1 MQYAD
6 ADFHFLI
13 VEKASRPVL
22 STQLTPEFFTLLWH
36 QAQQVTYVKR
46 QHLKLPSSVEQ
57 EKIQE
62 AQSVPGW
69 GHFKLSYE
77 GPQWQYSHLPVAAT
91 TQLSQHVFY
100 CINTIYKPN
109 CPPALAL
116 RTSPLL
122 QGHVAPGAWWE
133 EKYLYNY
140 CLFFLNNIRLR

>member
-57 EKIQE
+57 EKIQK

-77 GPQWQYSHLPVAAT
+77 VSQWQ
-91 TQLSQHVFY
+91 
-100 CINTIYKPN
+100 
-109 CPPALAL
+109 
-116 RTSPLL
+116 
-122 QGHVAPGAWWE
+122 
-133 EKYLYNY
+133 
-140 CLFFLNNIRLR
+140 

>member
-1 MQYAD
+1 MQGAD

-22 STQLTPEFFTLLWH
+22 STQPTPEFFTLLWH

-77 GPQWQYSHLPVAAT
+77 VSQWQHSQLPVAAT
-91 TQLSQHVFY
+91 TQLSQHV
-100 CINTIYKPN
+100 CLLLHKHDLQTQLPSSSSNENI
-109 CPPALAL
+109 
-116 RTSPLL
+116 TSSPRARSSWCMV
-122 QGHVAPGAWWE
+122 GGE
-133 EKYLYNY
+133 I
-140 CLFFLNNIRLR
+140 FI